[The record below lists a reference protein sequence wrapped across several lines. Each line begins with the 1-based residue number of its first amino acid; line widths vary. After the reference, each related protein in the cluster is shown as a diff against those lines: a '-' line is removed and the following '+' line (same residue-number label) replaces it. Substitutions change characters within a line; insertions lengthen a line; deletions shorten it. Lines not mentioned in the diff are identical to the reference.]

1 MVLTANIGLF
11 WLAFRVLTPAAVTT
25 HDLLPGAVLGGT
37 GWTALQAIGVY
48 LVGHNLRHAGQV
60 YGTFAVVLG
69 TLTWIYIGSEVS
81 LYAAEANVVLK
92 NRLWPRTIVQPP
104 LTDAD
109 KEVLDRIAAVG
120 ERRPEQRVESSFAD
134 DDQTA
139 PK

>member
-1 MVLTANIGLF
+1 M
-11 WLAFRVLTPAAVTT
+11 
-25 HDLLPGAVLGGT
+25 
-37 GWTALQAIGVY
+37 
-48 LVGHNLRHAGQV
+48 GHNLRHAGQV

-92 NRLWPRTIVQPP
+92 NRLWPRSIVQPP

-120 ERRPEQRVESSFAD
+120 ERRPEQLVDSSFPD
-134 DDQTA
+134 EGETHH
-139 PK
+139 